1 MKILGLTAPVQTGK
15 IQLTHVFEDHGYRFV
30 DLNDFIY
37 NDRCLGSA
45 KYDYYQRR
53 WPGCLDEEGVE
64 TGEFYR
70 TITRAEFCDLLNA
83 DIAMVTIRTLEEIE
97 RAQRDSANMVLSW
110 EYLARIS
117 SCLNIDQLLIFQ
129 SDNTVWFDR
138 LKKRTAELGWSTAP
152 TDDQLWAIIDM
163 LDVHPETIDQECA
176 HAFSPQQISR
186 IDVSPD
192 DWGAN
197 NLANLLSSL

>member
-1 MKILGLTAPVQTGK
+1 MRVIGLTAPVQTGK
-15 IQLTHVFEDHGYRFV
+15 IQLTHVFKNHGYRFV

-37 NDRCLGSA
+37 DDRRAGSA

-64 TGEFYR
+64 TGRFYQ
-70 TITRAEFCDLLNA
+70 TLDRATFQDLLNA
-83 DIAMVTIRTLEEIE
+83 DMAMVTLHTLEEIE
-97 RAQRDSANMVLSW
+97 KARREGVDVVLSW

-117 SCLNIDQLLIFQ
+117 QHLSIDQLLIFQ
-129 SDNTVWFDR
+129 SDNTIWLDR
-138 LKKRTAELGWSTAP
+138 LKKRATELGWSTIP

-163 LDVHPETIDQECA
+163 LDVRPETINQECIRT
-176 HAFSPQQISR
+176 FSPKQISR

-192 DWGAN
+192 DWGAC
-197 NLANLLSSL
+197 NLATLLRSL